1 MIFKIIHFRL
11 SRFIKMKITSVL
23 MIAFIC
29 ALPMMSFGQMLG
41 PVDPGGGPIGG
52 DVPIGGGAPIGG
64 GSIIL
69 MGLAAAYGGRKIYL
83 MKKESLEE

>member
-1 MIFKIIHFRL
+1 MKKKIFSTLILLAILLFPL
-11 SRFIKMKITSVL
+11 FTV
-23 MIAFIC
+23 A
-29 ALPMMSFGQMLG
+29 QMLG

-69 MGLAAAYGGRKIYL
+69 LGLAAAYGGRKIYL